1 MTGFAFMNNEE
12 QPPQAKR
19 TLVSVLQHMPV
30 TVALITLSVV
40 VAMVSNLGQDKNVLT
55 WLTLSDLRQYD
66 GSIASGWLA
75 LQEGQIWRLV
85 TPIFIHFGIIHIVFN
100 MLWLKDLGGLIEARW
115 SSRALI
121 TLVLVS
127 AILSNV
133 GQFIIDWDF
142 KHGLRTANALS
153 GGMSGV
159 VFALLGYVWMRGR
172 LDPTSGIRLNQS
184 VVFMMFA
191 WLVLCMSGMIGSIAN
206 TAHAIGLLVGVVSGV
221 WSAMAVRARLRDST
235 ADQH

>member
-1 MTGFAFMNNEE
+1 MTDQE
-12 QPPQAKR
+12 QSPQEQSTFGSK
-19 TLVSVLQHMPV
+19 LQKMPV
-30 TVALITLSVV
+30 TVALIVVSVV

-66 GSIASGWLA
+66 GTLASGWLA
-75 LQEGQIWRLV
+75 LQQGQLWRLV

-115 SSRALI
+115 SSRSLI
-121 TLVLVS
+121 ILVLVS

-184 VVFMMFA
+184 VVFMMLA
-191 WLVLCMSGMIGSIAN
+191 WLVLCMSGMMGSVAN
-206 TAHAIGLLVGVVSGV
+206 TAHAVGLLVGVLSGV